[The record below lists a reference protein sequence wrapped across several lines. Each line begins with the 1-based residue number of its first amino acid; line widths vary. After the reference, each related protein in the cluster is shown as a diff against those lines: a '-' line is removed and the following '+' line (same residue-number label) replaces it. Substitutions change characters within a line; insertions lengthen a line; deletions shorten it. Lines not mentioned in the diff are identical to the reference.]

1 MKKSFYAFLALI
13 ASCLAFFGCSNQ
25 LEDNGSVLLLSQLSN
40 SKAVEYGSLT
50 IGDDSRALD
59 VSELT
64 EATITVY
71 GSGMTPVSASGKVE
85 IMSGRASAT
94 VERIPV
100 GANRVVEVRSNVD
113 GAVLYAVTNIKSG
126 TNSTTVNWNTTA
138 LGAVYYNL
146 IQKGTDV
153 SSISASI
160 LEAAIPSVHGSLVD
174 SEKIAADYPSLKA
187 SSNYRKAT
195 GTVSVAA
202 ADIAGYKV
210 QITDPA
216 SEVKAVASASDT
228 LSFNVAEGNYRVLV
242 LDSTGAKVA
251 EKAIVVGEGAETK
264 VTAKEG
270 EIDFSDKTIVFVK
283 ASSAPTIWAWEDGGV
298 ALSTKMGG
306 TWKTTS
312 SATLMTA
319 ATTEYMSDPSGWYM
333 MDYSEYATAGNTKTI
348 KFQLNWGNSQIT
360 GKAGTFW
367 YNGSSS
373 SATNPSPVAGGV
385 TLTVVNPAIV
395 TKPTVTISPAS
406 GEVSSTGKITV
417 TLTDGSGTISAALV
431 KAGSKSYSYSDFTNN
446 VLTINVSDVASA
458 GNFTVTASATNE
470 KGTAN
475 ASASLTAVEK
485 AGVKIYVSATDGAPT
500 IWAWTASIP
509 NITNEAAYP
518 GEQMAKAT
526 GLKCNDN
533 WYVITTKLED
543 SNSEEIKI
551 NLNGNGQDIS
561 TGKTSTFWYDAAG
574 IGGTLEAKKFYDSD
588 PSIKPEPVKPTLK
601 ISPAS
606 GKEIG
611 TVSSI
616 KIEAGFGYDE
626 IIENSVTINGRSF
639 TLSEGSN
646 SYPVSDFATT
656 EGVTITVSAALTNSK
671 GTATVS
677 ATYTTKLL
685 KEDPFT
691 WDNVNAYFVLT
702 DRFYNGDTT
711 NDHSYFRQN
720 GLSGDENVATF
731 HGGDLAGLTQ
741 KLDYFDK
748 LGVNAIWITAPYEQ
762 VHGWVSGKK
771 GAFPHYAFH
780 GYYTLDWSSMDQNM
794 GTVEELRTFVNAC
807 HSKGIRVIMD
817 IVMNHVG
824 YNNTQDMITYK
835 HGYTEHTDGWLE
847 KALNPDSGKIEWYA
861 NDTVK
866 WDNSYWDDSWFGPWI
881 RSFGYT
887 SGSEYGGSCGGLP
900 DVKTELTSSKGMAPV
915 LVTKWGQEKDSDPC
929 TVAGTGNTTGNKIGD
944 YRNPSV
950 AATDWLSVNGN
961 YRTDMNVAP
970 ADYQVAWLSAW
981 VREVGIDGFRCDTAK
996 HVEPFR
1002 WGQLK
1007 DACTAALE
1015 AWRNDSSKSKLYN
1028 GVDTGAADWDE
1039 SFWMTGECFGWTAIG
1054 GSGGEYYGTGK
1065 FDSMINF
1072 SYNGSQGGGTSSSYP
1087 SSSDWNTYLSINTA
1101 KKDSDN
1107 NGNRNN
1113 VLTYLSSHDTKLCRP
1128 SDAIAQGTMFTL
1140 LPGGI
1145 QIYYGDESSRPQA
1158 YLGCGDTDMMT
1169 RGDMNWDEIEGSKKA
1184 QVAHW
1189 GKVGNFRKYNPAV
1202 GAGVGSGTKRTYS
1215 GAAGENKVAIGI
1227 DGTSVD
1233 VSGLFADGTTVY
1245 NWYDGQS
1252 SVVSGGKVTFA
1263 GGTTSTPILVSEK
1276 NPASCGV
1283 TF

>member
-64 EATITVY
+64 EATVTVY

-126 TNSTTVNWNTTA
+126 TNSTTVNWDTTA

-160 LEAAIPSVHGSLVD
+160 LEAAIPSVHGSLVN
-174 SEKIAADYPSLKA
+174 SEKIAADYPSLKD

-195 GTVSVAA
+195 GTVSVTA

-210 QITDPA
+210 QITDPV

-228 LSFNVAEGNYRVLV
+228 LLFDVAEGNYRILV

-251 EKAIVVGEGAETK
+251 EKAIVVGEGVETK
-264 VTAKEG
+264 VSAKKGG
-270 EIDFSDKTIVFVK
+270 EITDKIVVYSAKSLGFLDMYVWSNGNASYEKVHVIMTENGDDYVAEVPVTSTSVILTK
-283 ASSAPTIWAWEDGGV
+283 AANGWNGQTED
-298 ALSTKMGG
+298 LSIE
-306 TWKTTS
+306 
-312 SATLMTA
+312 A
-319 ATTEYMSDPSGWYM
+319 AGAYR
-333 MDYSEYATAGNTKTI
+333 
-348 KFQLNWGNSQIT
+348 F
-360 GKAGTFW
+360 
-367 YNGSSS
+367 NGSSFTKIGS
-373 SATNPSPVAGGV
+373 SETGGV
-385 TLTVVNPAIV
+385 TLNVVNPAIV

-406 GEVSSTGKITV
+406 GEVSLSGKITV
-417 TLTDGSGTISAALV
+417 TLTDGNGTISDASV

-458 GNFTVTASATNE
+458 GNFTVTASAINE

-475 ASASLTAVEK
+475 ASVSLTAVEK

-500 IWAWTASIP
+500 IWAWTASKK
-509 NITNEAAYP
+509 ITELMGAKWP
-518 GEQMAKAT
+518 GIQMDNAK

-533 WYVITTKLED
+533 WYVLNIP
-543 SNSEEIKI
+543 SEYFAESEPISVK
-551 NLNGNGQDIS
+551 LNGNETEIK

-616 KIEAGFGYDE
+616 KIEANFGYDE
-626 IIENSVTINGRSF
+626 ITENSVTINGRSF

-702 DRFYNGDTT
+702 DRFYNGDTK

-762 VHGWVSGKK
+762 AHGWVGGKN

-817 IVMNHVG
+817 VVMNHVG
-824 YNNTQDMITYK
+824 YNNTQDMVTFK

-847 KALNPDSGKIEWYA
+847 KALNPATGNVEWYA

-866 WDNSYWDDSWFGPWI
+866 WDNDLWNNSWFGPWI
-881 RSFGYT
+881 RSFGYAT
-887 SGSEYGGSCGGLP
+887 GSEYGGSCGGLP
-900 DVKTELTSSKGMAPV
+900 DVKTELTSSVGIAPV
-915 LVTKWGQEKDSDPC
+915 HNTKWNSVDTAEYKAS
-929 TVAGTGNTTGNKIGD
+929 
-944 YRNPSV
+944 YYNPSV
-950 AATDWLSVNGN
+950 ADTDWLSTNGN

-970 ADYQVAWLSAW
+970 ADYQIAWLSAW

-1015 AWRNDSSKSKLYN
+1015 AWRNDSTKSKLYN

-1054 GSGGEYYGTGK
+1054 GSGGDYYGTGK

-1087 SSSDWNTYLSINTA
+1087 SSKDWNTYLSINTA
-1101 KKDSDN
+1101 KKDDDN
-1107 NGNRNN
+1107 NGNLNN

-1128 SDAIAQGTMFTL
+1128 SNAIEQGTMFTL

-1233 VSGLFADGTTVY
+1233 VKELFADGTTVY
-1245 NWYDGQS
+1245 NWYDGTS
-1252 SVVSGGKVTFA
+1252 AKVSGGKVTFA

>member
-64 EATITVY
+64 EATVTVY

-126 TNSTTVNWNTTA
+126 TNSTTVDWNTTA

-146 IQKGTDV
+146 IRKGTDV

-174 SEKIAADYPSLKA
+174 SEKIADDYPSLKA

-195 GTVSVAA
+195 GTVSVTA

-228 LSFNVAEGNYRVLV
+228 LSFDVAEGNYRIMV

-251 EKAIVVGEGAETK
+251 EKAIVVGEGVETK
-264 VTAKEG
+264 VTAKFG
-270 EIDFSDKTIVFVK
+270 AIDFSDKTIVFVK
-283 ASSAPTIWAWEDGGV
+283 ANSAPTIWAWEEGGV
-298 ALSTKMGG
+298 ALSDKLGG
-306 TWKTTS
+306 KWNVS
-312 SATLMTA
+312 SASTLMTA
-319 ATTEYMSDPSGWYM
+319 ATTDYMSDPSGWYM
-333 MDYSEYATAGNTKTI
+333 MDFSAYATGKTI
-348 KFQLNWGNSQIT
+348 KFQLNWGSSKIT

-367 YNGSSS
+367 YDGSSS

-385 TLTVVNPAIV
+385 SLTVVNPAIIS
-395 TKPTVTISPAS
+395 KPTVTISPAS

-417 TLTDGSGTISAALV
+417 TLTDGSGTISAASV
-431 KAGSKSYSYSDFTNN
+431 TAGSKSYSYSDFTSN
-446 VLTINVSDVASA
+446 VLTINVADVASA

-500 IWAWTASIP
+500 IWAWTASIK
-509 NITNEAAYP
+509 NITNGAAYP
-518 GEQMAKAT
+518 GEQMANAT

-551 NLNGNGQDIS
+551 ILNGNSQDIS

-588 PSIKPEPVKPTLK
+588 PSIKPDPVKPTLK

-626 IIENSVTINGRSF
+626 ITENSVTINGRNF

-656 EGVTITVSAALTNSK
+656 EGVTITVSAVLTNSK

-711 NDHSYFRQN
+711 NDHSYSRKN

-762 VHGWVSGKK
+762 VHGWVSGKDQK
-771 GAFPHYAFH
+771 FPHYAFH

-824 YNNTQDMITYK
+824 YNNTQDMVTFE
-835 HGYTEHTDGWLE
+835 HGYTEHEDGWLE
-847 KALNPDSGKIEWYA
+847 KALNPKTGKTEWYA

-866 WDNSYWDDSWFGPWI
+866 WDNDLWDDSWFGPWI

-900 DVKTELTSSKGMAPV
+900 DVKTELTSSVGIAPV
-915 LVTKWGQEKDSDPC
+915 HNTKWNSVDTAEYKAS
-929 TVAGTGNTTGNKIGD
+929 
-944 YRNPSV
+944 YYNPSV
-950 AATDWLSVNGN
+950 ADTDWLSINGN

-1101 KKDSDN
+1101 KKDDDN
-1107 NGNRNN
+1107 NGNLNN

-1233 VSGLFADGTTVY
+1233 VSGLFSDGTTVY
-1245 NWYDGQS
+1245 NWYDGTS
-1252 SVVSGGKVTFA
+1252 AKVSGGKVTFA